1 MAEIKS
7 TLDLM
12 LEKTRH
18 MTLSDEEKKEL
29 LLKEI
34 NGKIKGWI
42 QKFRDRRLTAEE
54 IRTELNR
61 ARQDYASAEVI
72 KLFKKSLIRSIE
84 PDGDNAPAFDLLE
97 RVLGE
102 DTSRM
107 SLLLDTFNREME
119 QEKKRIADQRG
130 RQLSEQGIS
139 GSAVVPNHVKD
150 GEWTTA
156 FAGRLAV
163 FTEKRTL
170 IADS

>member
-1 MAEIKS
+1 
-7 TLDLM
+7 
-12 LEKTRH
+12 
-18 MTLSDEEKKEL
+18 
-29 LLKEI
+29 
-34 NGKIKGWI
+34 
-42 QKFRDRRLTAEE
+42 TAEE

-84 PDGDNAPAFDLLE
+84 PDGDNAPAFDLLK